1 MSKTGP
7 RAGTTVK
14 AEVTS
19 FLSRAPLKA
28 FRRRGGSC
36 VRLRELEPS
45 VLQLRVSAPAAGE
58 PPLTPPTPGGHRR
71 VTAAPAPGAQGG
83 LSPHGR
89 PSPQRPRLSDGTP
102 PPCPAPARA
111 GRAQRQ
117 SEEARVRRAR
127 SASRPA
133 PARRRGPR
141 QPLGLGLPGP
151 QEPLARPP
159 RRAGVRRPTTGPLAG
174 PHARAATCNLRGRPH
189 PHPDYRLPAHE
200 ADFCC
205 LPRARE
211 PPRPE
216 HPGTSFLSRWT
227 ESRCSLNSDTGAV
240 SSLCVPLVKTPSVP
254 RPVLRLRCLAGRS
267 ASHTPRPTGRKRPVP
282 VRTAQPPAKSPP
294 LFQQPFSG
302 PQIPLRTELQIQ
314 LIPATAKQRRGS
326 RGGADREGSVPGG
339 AGGRGRGLPPWLRR
353 RYSEHPAHGFVLHVL
368 LASPVGARW
377 DTS

>member
-1 MSKTGP
+1 M
-7 RAGTTVK
+7 
-14 AEVTS
+14 
-19 FLSRAPLKA
+19 
-28 FRRRGGSC
+28 
-36 VRLRELEPS
+36 
-45 VLQLRVSAPAAGE
+45 AGE
-58 PPLTPPTPGGHRR
+58 PPLTPPAPGGHRR

-117 SEEARVRRAR
+117 SEEARVRRAW
-127 SASRPA
+127 SASCPA
-133 PARRRGPR
+133 PARRRGPC
-141 QPLGLGLPGP
+141 QPLGLPGP

-227 ESRCSLNSDTGAV
+227 ESRCSLNSGTGAV
-240 SSLCVPLVKTPSVP
+240 SSLCVPLGKTPSVP
-254 RPVLRLRCLAGRS
+254 RPVLCLPLRCLAGRF

-282 VRTAQPPAKSPP
+282 VGTAQPPRNLHLCSNSPFPGRKSP
-294 LFQQPFSG
+294 
-302 PQIPLRTELQIQ
+302 
-314 LIPATAKQRRGS
+314 
-326 RGGADREGSVPGG
+326 
-339 AGGRGRGLPPWLRR
+339 
-353 RYSEHPAHGFVLHVL
+353 
-368 LASPVGARW
+368 
-377 DTS
+377 

>member
-1 MSKTGP
+1 M
-7 RAGTTVK
+7 
-14 AEVTS
+14 
-19 FLSRAPLKA
+19 
-28 FRRRGGSC
+28 
-36 VRLRELEPS
+36 
-45 VLQLRVSAPAAGE
+45 
-58 PPLTPPTPGGHRR
+58 
-71 VTAAPAPGAQGG
+71 TAAPAPGAQGG

-102 PPCPAPARA
+102 PPCLAPARA

-117 SEEARVRRAR
+117 SEEARVRRAW

-133 PARRRGPR
+133 PARRRGLR

-151 QEPLARPP
+151 QEPLDRPP

-189 PHPDYRLPAHE
+189 PHPGYRLPAHE

-254 RPVLRLRCLAGRS
+254 RPVLRLPLRCLAGRS

-326 RGGADREGSVPGG
+326 RGGAER
-339 AGGRGRGLPPWLRR
+339 
-353 RYSEHPAHGFVLHVL
+353 
-368 LASPVGARW
+368 
-377 DTS
+377 

>member
-36 VRLRELEPS
+36 VRLCELEPS
-45 VLQLRVSAPAAGE
+45 DLQLKVSAPAAGE
-58 PPLTPPTPGGHRR
+58 PPLTPPAPGGHRR

-102 PPCPAPARA
+102 PPCLAPARA

-117 SEEARVRRAR
+117 SKEARVRRAW

-133 PARRRGPR
+133 PARRRGLR

-174 PHARAATCNLRGRPH
+174 PHARAATCNLRGHPH

-216 HPGTSFLSRWT
+216 HPGTSFLSGWT

-240 SSLCVPLVKTPSVP
+240 SSLCVPLGKTPSVP
-254 RPVLRLRCLAGRS
+254 RPVLRLPRRCLAGRS

-302 PQIPLRTELQIQ
+302 PANPLENRAANPINSCHSQTKTGQ
-314 LIPATAKQRRGS
+314 P
-326 RGGADREGSVPGG
+326 
-339 AGGRGRGLPPWLRR
+339 GRG
-353 RYSEHPAHGFVLHVL
+353 
-368 LASPVGARW
+368 
-377 DTS
+377 

>member
-1 MSKTGP
+1 MEPRP
-7 RAGTTVK
+7 RAP
-14 AEVTS
+14 
-19 FLSRAPLKA
+19 RQ
-28 FRRRGGSC
+28 RGQA
-36 VRLRELEPS
+36 EPS
-45 VLQLRVSAPAAGE
+45 
-58 PPLTPPTPGGHRR
+58 
-71 VTAAPAPGAQGG
+71 
-83 LSPHGR
+83 
-89 PSPQRPRLSDGTP
+89 
-102 PPCPAPARA
+102 
-111 GRAQRQ
+111 GRA
-117 SEEARVRRAR
+117 EEARVRRAR

-133 PARRRGPR
+133 RRRGLR
-141 QPLGLGLPGP
+141 QPLSLGLPGP

-240 SSLCVPLVKTPSVP
+240 SSLCVPLVKTPSMP
-254 RPVLRLRCLAGRS
+254 RPVLRLPRRCLAGRS
-267 ASHTPRPTGRKRPVP
+267 ASHTPRPTGRNRPVP

-326 RGGADREGSVPGG
+326 RAGRSRRGRCRAVQVGGDGPLALAPTPLLRAPGTRVRPPRPVGVSGGSQVGHLLTAWRGRG
-339 AGGRGRGLPPWLRR
+339 AGGARLTEQQPSKVTSVVVITGSIGDSLVPFDAASEATGHRSCRR
-353 RYSEHPAHGFVLHVL
+353 
-368 LASPVGARW
+368 
-377 DTS
+377 